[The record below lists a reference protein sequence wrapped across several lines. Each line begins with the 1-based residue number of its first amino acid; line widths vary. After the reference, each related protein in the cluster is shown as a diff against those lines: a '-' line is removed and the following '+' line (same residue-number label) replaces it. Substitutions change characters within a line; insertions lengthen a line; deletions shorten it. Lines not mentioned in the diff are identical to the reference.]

1 MIDTPTVH
9 FSMDAGGRATGS
21 PSRDV
26 AYFLQ
31 KLAGFGR
38 SYNLRVDEVAG
49 LQSAF
54 RRGYTAGGGPNLTQE
69 TDAFFR
75 ARTVIGEFIGM
86 VKNVQEAR
94 RPGSDVKPEKRQALE
109 RALRVKAQ
117 LTTEAFEAGGQ

>member
-86 VKNVQEAR
+86 VKNVQGRQTSRQR
-94 RPGSDVKPEKRQALE
+94 RHA
-109 RALRVKAQ
+109 
-117 LTTEAFEAGGQ
+117 